1 MSVQVLLDAYKNSP
15 RLFQL
20 ADRLSFAKPVKL
32 HLKNLYG
39 SSPQFVAA
47 AIFQHPSCSQ
57 LNHLIVLNDAEDA
70 AYFHNTLENLTGALD
85 LFYFPSSFKNRK
97 NYDQLNSSHV
107 MLRTETLTK
116 IASLSATGK
125 SVNKKII
132 VTYPEA
138 LFEKVVVA
146 DKLSANIIF
155 IKSGDS
161 LNVENL
167 LLQLAEYGFERTDFV
182 YEPGQF
188 AIRGGI
194 LDIYS
199 FGNEKPYR
207 IELFGNDIDSIRI
220 IDPETQLSE
229 RRLLQV
235 SIIPNV
241 ETQFE
246 EEEKVSLLQFLPE
259 NTIIWLQDEE
269 LLRERLLTSEEDLQ
283 LYLEMLKTSNKPAET
298 EQDDKLIK
306 KEVKP
311 EEFTTGTEFFQDLE
325 NRHAVYF
332 GYEKPADAPVEVTFA
347 TKSQPAFNRQFDLL
361 IHDLKSWEGQG
372 FELNIFAE
380 NPKQLERLYNIFKD
394 LKEEIHFNPIATS

>member
-20 ADRLSFAKPVKL
+20 ADRLSFSRPEKIQ
-32 HLKNLYG
+32 LKNLYG
-39 SSPQFVAA
+39 STPQFVAA
-47 AIFQHPSCSQ
+47 AVYQHSTCSQ

-146 DKLSANIIF
+146 DRLSANIIF

-207 IELFGNDIDSIRI
+207 IELFGNDVDSIRI

-241 ETQFE
+241 ATEFDD
-246 EEEKVSLLQFLPE
+246 EEKVSLLEYLPE
-259 NTIIWLQDEE
+259 NTVIWIQDEALCRDRISMLEEE
-269 LLRERLLTSEEDLQ
+269 LDAFLQTYQPGTKKEEDEKLEKQHVSADDFVTESKFLQ
-283 LYLEMLKTSNKPAET
+283 NLQS
-298 EQDDKLIK
+298 
-306 KEVKP
+306 
-311 EEFTTGTEFFQDLE
+311 
-325 NRHAVYF
+325 RHIV
-332 GYEKPADAPVEVTFA
+332 
-347 TKSQPAFNRQFDLL
+347 
-361 IHDLKSWEGQG
+361 
-372 FELNIFAE
+372 
-380 NPKQLERLYNIFKD
+380 
-394 LKEEIHFNPIATS
+394 

>member
-116 IASLSATGK
+116 IASQSATGK
-125 SVNKKII
+125 SVNKKVI

-155 IKSGDS
+155 INSGDS
-161 LNVENL
+161 LDVEKL

-199 FGNEKPYR
+199 YGNEKPYR
-207 IELFGNDIDSIRI
+207 IELFGNEVDSIRI

-241 ETQFE
+241 DVQFE
-246 EEEKVSLLQFLPE
+246 EEGKIALPEFLPE
-259 NTIIWLQDEE
+259 NTVFWIQDEALFKQKLE
-269 LLRERLLTSEEDLQ
+269 TSMEDLEILLRVQSETKQKEKEEDENLV
-283 LYLEMLKTSNKPAET
+283 
-298 EQDDKLIK
+298 K
-306 KEVKP
+306 KEVDGKDFSSA
-311 EEFTTGTEFFQDLE
+311 EDLFEVIGKRHQVFFG
-325 NRHAVYF
+325 H
-332 GYEKPADAPVEVTFA
+332 EKPALASFEIEFN
-347 TKSQPAFNRQFDLL
+347 TKPQPAFN
-361 IHDLKSWEGQG
+361 
-372 FELNIFAE
+372 
-380 NPKQLERLYNIFKD
+380 
-394 LKEEIHFNPIATS
+394 